1 MVPARGERP
10 CSAMAV
16 VKLAY
21 FFIERA
27 AEPLSARL
35 ESYAARSE
43 RFRSACG
50 GLANWYNTIEYRKA
64 ERHRAR
70 NVGTTTAADGWEGL
84 EAEPPL
90 PPPPQLSEQEAT
102 TLGCELLGEC
112 FVGGVALSI
121 LLAEVATGKAE
132 EAEQLAVI
140 EALQSSMEEQRQQ
153 LADLQGMV
161 QRNHELE
168 VEATCRS
175 GRTPIVSAEAA
186 SDAPPTWRRWL
197 R

>member
-1 MVPARGERP
+1 
-10 CSAMAV
+10 MAV

-21 FFIERA
+21 FFVERA

-35 ESYAARSE
+35 ESYAARSD

-70 NVGTTTAADGWEGL
+70 TISTPA

-140 EALQSSMEEQRQQ
+140 DALQSSIEEQRQQ

-161 QRNHELE
+161 HRNHELE
-168 VEATCRS
+168 VEAACRS
-175 GRTPIVSAEAA
+175 GRPPIMHAIIPAEAA

>member
-1 MVPARGERP
+1 
-10 CSAMAV
+10 MAA
-16 VKLAY
+16 VKLVY
-21 FFIERA
+21 FVVERA

-50 GLANWYNTIEYRKA
+50 VLANWYNTIEYRKG

-70 NVGTTTAADGWEGL
+70 TISTSGWEGR
-84 EAEPPL
+84 EAEPP
-90 PPPPQLSEQEAT
+90 PPPLSEQEAT

-121 LLAEVATGKAE
+121 LLAQAATDKAE
-132 EAEQLAVI
+132 EAEQLTVI
-140 EALQSSMEEQRQQ
+140 GALQSSIEEQRKQ

-161 QRNHELE
+161 HRNHELE
-168 VEATCRS
+168 HRLLSYERRGSPAA
-175 GRTPIVSAEAA
+175 SAAAASNIPTEAA

-197 R
+197 WELPEGWRV

>member
-1 MVPARGERP
+1 
-10 CSAMAV
+10 MAA

-21 FFIERA
+21 FFVERA

-43 RFRSACG
+43 RFRRACG

-70 NVGTTTAADGWEGL
+70 IISSMAADGWEGH
-84 EAEPPL
+84 EAEPP
-90 PPPPQLSEQEAT
+90 PSPPPQLSEQEAT

-121 LLAEVATGKAE
+121 LLAEVATSKAE
-132 EAEQLAVI
+132 EAEQQAVI
-140 EALQSSMEEQRQQ
+140 EALQASIEEQRQQ
-153 LADLQGMV
+153 MADLQQGGHGAI
-161 QRNHELE
+161 QREQSRD
-168 VEATCRS
+168 RS
-175 GRTPIVSAEAA
+175 GPSIAGGARARLLLSELSAPWR
-186 SDAPPTWRRWL
+186 SSWRRS
-197 R
+197 RPR

>member
-1 MVPARGERP
+1 MMGCKR
-10 CSAMAV
+10 
-16 VKLAY
+16 
-21 FFIERA
+21 
-27 AEPLSARL
+27 
-35 ESYAARSE
+35 
-43 RFRSACG
+43 
-50 GLANWYNTIEYRKA
+50 T
-64 ERHRAR
+64 
-70 NVGTTTAADGWEGL
+70 
-84 EAEPPL
+84 
-90 PPPPQLSEQEAT
+90 LSEEDVVPSALVMTAQVLASSEPGFDP

>member
-1 MVPARGERP
+1 
-10 CSAMAV
+10 MAA

-21 FFIERA
+21 FFVERA

-50 GLANWYNTIEYRKA
+50 GLANWYNTIEYRKG

-70 NVGTTTAADGWEGL
+70 TINTTAADGWEGR
-84 EAEPPL
+84 EPEPPP

-112 FVGGVALSI
+112 FVGGVALSV
-121 LLAEVATGKAE
+121 LLAEVATSKAE
-132 EAEQLAVI
+132 EAEQQAVI
-140 EALQSSMEEQRQQ
+140 EALQASIEEQRQQ
-153 LADLQGMV
+153 MADLQRMVEGVV
-161 QRNHELE
+161 QRSRELE
-168 VEATCRS
+168 AEAACRS
-175 GRTPIVSAEAA
+175 GRPPVVPAVSAEKAPE
-186 SDAPPTWRRWL
+186 APPTWRRWL

>member
-1 MVPARGERP
+1 
-10 CSAMAV
+10 MAV

-21 FFIERA
+21 FFVERA

-35 ESYAARSE
+35 ESYAARSD

-70 NVGTTTAADGWEGL
+70 TISTPA
-84 EAEPPL
+84 EAEPPP

-140 EALQSSMEEQRQQ
+140 DALQSSIEEQRQQ

-161 QRNHELE
+161 HRNHELE
-168 VEATCRS
+168 VEAACRS
-175 GRTPIVSAEAA
+175 GRPTIVPAEAA
-186 SDAPPTWRRWL
+186 SDAPPIWHRWL
-197 R
+197 W

>member
-1 MVPARGERP
+1 
-10 CSAMAV
+10 MAA

-21 FFIERA
+21 FFVERA
-27 AEPLSARL
+27 AEPLFARL

-43 RFRSACG
+43 RFRRACG

-70 NVGTTTAADGWEGL
+70 TISLTAADGWE
-84 EAEPPL
+84 EHESEPPP

-132 EAEQLAVI
+132 DAEQQAVI
-140 EALQSSMEEQRQQ
+140 EALQSSIGEQRQQ
-153 LADLQGMV
+153 LADLQGVV
-161 QRNHELE
+161 QRNRELE
-168 VEATCRS
+168 AEAHCRS
-175 GRTPIVSAEAA
+175 GRPPVVPAIPAETAPE
-186 SDAPPTWRRWL
+186 APPTWRRWL

>member
-1 MVPARGERP
+1 
-10 CSAMAV
+10 MAA
-16 VKLAY
+16 VKRAY
-21 FFIERA
+21 FFVERA

-50 GLANWYNTIEYRKA
+50 GLANWYNTIEYRKG

-70 NVGTTTAADGWEGL
+70 TINTTAADGWEGR
-84 EAEPPL
+84 EPEPPP

-102 TLGCELLGEC
+102 TLGCELLGQC

-140 EALQSSMEEQRQQ
+140 EALQSNIEEQRQQ
-153 LADLQGMV
+153 LADLQGIV

-168 VEATCRS
+168 VEAACRS
-175 GRTPIVSAEAA
+175 GRPPIVPAEAAA
-186 SDAPPTWRRWL
+186 SDAPPIWRRWL
-197 R
+197 Q

>member
-1 MVPARGERP
+1 
-10 CSAMAV
+10 MAA

-21 FFIERA
+21 FFVERA

-50 GLANWYNTIEYRKA
+50 GLANWYNTIEYRKG

-70 NVGTTTAADGWEGL
+70 TINTTAADGWEGR
-84 EAEPPL
+84 EAEPPP

-140 EALQSSMEEQRQQ
+140 DALQSSIEEQRQQ

-161 QRNHELE
+161 HRNHELE
-168 VEATCRS
+168 VEAACRS
-175 GRTPIVSAEAA
+175 GRPPIMHAIIPAEAA

>member
-1 MVPARGERP
+1 
-10 CSAMAV
+10 MAA

-21 FFIERA
+21 FFVERA

-43 RFRSACG
+43 RFRRACG

-70 NVGTTTAADGWEGL
+70 IISSMAADGWEGH
-84 EAEPPL
+84 EAEPP
-90 PPPPQLSEQEAT
+90 PSPPPQLSEQEAT

-121 LLAEVATGKAE
+121 LLAEVATSKAE
-132 EAEQLAVI
+132 EAEQQAVI
-140 EALQSSMEEQRQQ
+140 EALQASIEEQRQQ
-153 LADLQGMV
+153 MADLQRIVEGVV
-161 QRNHELE
+161 QRGRELE
-168 VEATCRS
+168 AEAAGRS
-175 GRTPIVSAEAA
+175 GRPPVVPAIPAETAPEV
-186 SDAPPTWRRWL
+186 PPTWRGWL

>member
-1 MVPARGERP
+1 
-10 CSAMAV
+10 MAA

-21 FFIERA
+21 FFVERA

-35 ESYAARSE
+35 ESYAARSK
-43 RFRSACG
+43 RFRGACG

-70 NVGTTTAADGWEGL
+70 NVGTTTAADGWEKL

-121 LLAEVATGKAE
+121 LLAEVATSKAE
-132 EAEQLAVI
+132 EAEQQAVI
-140 EALQSSMEEQRQQ
+140 EALQASIEEQRQQ
-153 LADLQGMV
+153 MADLQRMVEGAV
-161 QRNHELE
+161 QRSRELE
-168 VEATCRS
+168 SEAACRS
-175 GRTPIVSAEAA
+175 GRPPVVPAVSAEKAPE
-186 SDAPPTWRRWL
+186 APPTWRRWL